1 MSRQRPNL
9 SLPGATISSPTEA
22 EQLRDLGVLLAAIAR
37 KAATRFEGDPAAI
50 ELVELSRKA
59 EALIAEMVKERTK

>member
-1 MSRQRPNL
+1 MTASRTKPDLTAR
-9 SLPGATISSPTEA
+9 PTEA

-50 ELVELSRKA
+50 ELVELAGKA
-59 EALIAEMVKERTK
+59 EALVAQMVKERTSRDG